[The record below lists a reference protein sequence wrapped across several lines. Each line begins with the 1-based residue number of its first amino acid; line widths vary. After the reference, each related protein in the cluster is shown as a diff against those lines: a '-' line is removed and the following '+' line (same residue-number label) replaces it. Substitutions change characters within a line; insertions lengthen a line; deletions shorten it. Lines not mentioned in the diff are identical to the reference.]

1 METLQV
7 EVAPSTSPQIAPINL
22 LLSAYACNPEK
33 GSEPGVGWNMAKELA
48 NHHQVTLLTRES
60 NRQAIETSLGQAPV
74 TNLTVVFCD
83 VPILQGWFKQQQN
96 LSVYLLHIHH
106 YLWQWVVYLHAK
118 KLHKTQNFEL
128 VHHVTYGRY
137 SAPSFLSFLPV
148 PFIFGP
154 VGGGESAP
162 APFWQDFSLGNK
174 FYEYMRNILRWIGER
189 DPFVRL
195 TIKNSDVAIVA
206 TPETALRLSR
216 LGAKRIERIY
226 GQTGINQQELV
237 RLGQLP
243 EPSTGSKIRF
253 ISIGRLLHWK
263 GFYLGLRAFAQAD
276 LSDGEYW
283 IVGDGAERKTLEALA
298 NNLGVGNRV
307 KFWGNLSREQTL
319 AKLGECDVLVHPSLH
334 DFSPTVCLEGMAA
347 GRPVI
352 CLDLGGPATQITHET
367 GFKVPAHTP
376 EQAVQ
381 DMAKVMETLAKA
393 GPLRQQMG
401 QAGRQRVSE
410 LYSWPSKGAFLNQI
424 YRDVISQA

>member
-1 METLQV
+1 MKTLQA
-7 EVAPSTSPQIAPINL
+7 EVAPSTSPQITPINL

-60 NRQAIETSLGQAPV
+60 NRPAIEASLRQAPID
-74 TNLTVVFCD
+74 NLTVVFCD
-83 VPILQGWFKQQQN
+83 VPILQYWFKKQQN

-106 YLWQWVVYLHAK
+106 YLWQGVVYLHARR
-118 KLHKTQNFEL
+118 LHQTQPFDL

-137 SAPSFLSFLPV
+137 SAPSFLSLLPV

-162 APFWQDFSLGNK
+162 APFWQDFSAGNK
-174 FYEYMRNILRWIGER
+174 LYEYMRSVLRWVGEH

-195 TIKNSDVAIVA
+195 TIKSSDVAIVA
-206 TPETALRLSR
+206 TPETAARLHH

-226 GQTGINQQELV
+226 GQTGINQAELT

-243 EPSTGSKIRF
+243 APSTGPKIRF

-263 GFYLGLRAFAQAD
+263 GFYLGLRAFAQAN
-276 LSDGEYW
+276 LAEGEYW
-283 IVGDGAERKTLEALA
+283 VVGDGAERHTLEALA
-298 NNLGVGNRV
+298 QDLGIADRV
-307 KFWGNLSREQTL
+307 KFWGNLARDQTL

-352 CLDLGGPATQITHET
+352 CLDLGGPATQITEAT
-367 GFKVPAHTP
+367 GFKVDAHTP
-376 EQAVQ
+376 EQAVR
-381 DMAKVMETLAKA
+381 DMAQVMTTLAKD

-401 QAGRQRVSE
+401 QAGQQRVSE
-410 LYSWPSKGAFLNQI
+410 LYSWPSKGTFLNQI
-424 YRDVISQA
+424 YQDVLSEA